1 MSFVIKQPQ
10 TEQEFKRYYRLRW
23 EILRAPWHQP
33 EGSEVDDMEDQCVH
47 LMAIDNNSESRAV
60 VIGVARL
67 QYNSATEAQIRYMAV
82 DPENQ
87 KKGIG
92 REMIKVMEKF
102 ARNASCKTIILDAR
116 EPAVGFYQK
125 LGYKVAEKSYL
136 LFDEIQHYRMIKV
149 LKTNI

>member
-1 MSFVIKQPQ
+1 
-10 TEQEFKRYYRLRW
+10 
-23 EILRAPWHQP
+23 
-33 EGSEVDDMEDQCVH
+33 MEDQCVH